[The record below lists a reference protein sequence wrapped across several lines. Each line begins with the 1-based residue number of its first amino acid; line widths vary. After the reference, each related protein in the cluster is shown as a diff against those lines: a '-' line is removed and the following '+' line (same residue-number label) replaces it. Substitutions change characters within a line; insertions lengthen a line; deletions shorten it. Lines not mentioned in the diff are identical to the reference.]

1 MRNLSSGSKGNSTLV
16 WTDDNAILLDAGISA
31 LQVRRRVADSGIEI
45 EDVNAILISHEHI
58 DHIRGIDVLSRR
70 YSKKVYATSRTW
82 ENMRIVPDERGI
94 LRREMRFGDI
104 FVRTFPVP
112 HDAVDPVGFEIYHED
127 SKVVAVT
134 DIGHAP
140 PYLLE
145 AMKDASLVLI
155 ESNHDVSLLRNGPYP
170 YYLKQRI
177 LSDEGHLSNDDCGKA
192 LASSLNRDAVAVMLA
207 HLSEENN
214 TPELARRT
222 AEENVDVPVM
232 VTGLEA
238 TDAVEL

>member
-45 EDVNAILISHEHI
+45 EDVDAILISHEHI

-70 YSKKVYATSRTW
+70 YGKKVYATSRTW
-82 ENMRIVPDERGI
+82 ENMKIVPDERGI

-104 FVRTFPVP
+104 VIRTFPVP

-145 AMKDASLVLI
+145 TMKDASLVLI
-155 ESNHDVSLLRNGPYP
+155 ESNHDVDMLQNGPYP

-177 LSDEGHLSNDDCGKA
+177 LSEEGHLSNEDCGKA

-222 AEENVDVPVM
+222 AEENVDVPVI
-232 VTGLEA
+232 VTGLEP
-238 TDAVEL
+238 TDIIEL